1 MLRKHLWMH
10 WPSCTCCYRSEDFD
24 EAARVFVIP
33 ARSAMTHVSRLRRLL
48 TTSAS
53 PQPQPQRQLSMTFE
67 PPILQDMD
75 PSERAAVIAQL
86 AILLLQASGV
96 QAAGSNDDE
105 L

>member
-1 MLRKHLWMH
+1 
-10 WPSCTCCYRSEDFD
+10 
-24 EAARVFVIP
+24 
-33 ARSAMTHVSRLRRLL
+33 MTHVPRHRRLL

-67 PPILQDMD
+67 CPVLQDMD

-96 QAAGSNDDE
+96 QAARSNDDE

>member
-1 MLRKHLWMH
+1 
-10 WPSCTCCYRSEDFD
+10 
-24 EAARVFVIP
+24 
-33 ARSAMTHVSRLRRLL
+33 
-48 TTSAS
+48 
-53 PQPQPQRQLSMTFE
+53 
-67 PPILQDMD
+67 MD